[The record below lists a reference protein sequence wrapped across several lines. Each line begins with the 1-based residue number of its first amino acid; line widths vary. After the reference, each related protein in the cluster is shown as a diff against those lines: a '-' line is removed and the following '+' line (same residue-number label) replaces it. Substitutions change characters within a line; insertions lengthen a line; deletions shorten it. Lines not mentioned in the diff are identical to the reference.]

1 MLITHIKV
9 INDISADIDVFAK
22 IARDNTLLVEI
33 RDFTL

>member
-1 MLITHIKV
+1 MV
-9 INDISADIDVFAK
+9 INDINADFDVFAK